1 MRIIYIHIWK
11 SICTYL
17 FLLSLTML
25 SWTKK
30 HLALLLAI
38 PAVFAAPTHPTSH
51 TNLTTALLQPIAG
64 RDVSGFR
71 NAAYFV
77 NWLVV
82 VKRPLKIPTDKDQ
95 GNLRTRLLAT
105 AAPSIGADPCSILL
119 CQCTG
124 HWHRVSFNYPMRF
137 LEI

>member
-1 MRIIYIHIWK
+1 
-11 SICTYL
+11 
-17 FLLSLTML
+17 ML

-82 VKRPLKIPTDKDQ
+82 VNDQARPQLTE
-95 GNLRTRLLAT
+95 TRAIYGRGYLPQELPASELT
-105 AAPSIGADPCSILL
+105 HVLYSFANIRPSG
-119 CQCTG
+119 T
-124 HWHRVSFNYPMRF
+124 V
-137 LEI
+137 

>member
-1 MRIIYIHIWK
+1 
-11 SICTYL
+11 
-17 FLLSLTML
+17 ML

-51 TNLTTALLQPIAG
+51 TNITTDLLEPIAG
-64 RDVSGFR
+64 RGVSGFR

-82 VKRPLKIPTDKDQ
+82 LNDSLTSQLTHTRAIYGRGHLPQQIPASELTHVLYSFANIRPSGT
-95 GNLRTRLLAT
+95 
-105 AAPSIGADPCSILL
+105 
-119 CQCTG
+119 
-124 HWHRVSFNYPMRF
+124 V
-137 LEI
+137 